1 MKTLHP
7 NWFFENRPDFEYKKY
22 VLLAYL
28 QSVQQDFTQIKLYP
42 ALADLLSHYRNLV
55 LFKQNKE
62 QLFRSFPQ
70 ELIGF
75 DATRFQFIF
84 NNTLHD
90 DALMQ
95 HLEEVIDFSL
105 PVLKKHIE
113 EGKEIYEFIEQE
125 IALIPVGV
133 LPVYRKEGYLFFN
146 QHNIDVYEYAVSL
159 FSHEDDQYRMIS
171 TSLVSSYKKSFV
183 NTYENI
189 KIDLMKSRK
198 KLPNPATFY
207 IETKLEYSVE
217 ATLMPITKRLLM
229 KYVA

>member
-70 ELIGF
+70 GLIGF

-84 NNTLHD
+84 NSTLHD

-105 PVLKKHIE
+105 PVMKKHIE

-146 QHNIDVYEYAVSL
+146 QHNIDVYE
-159 FSHEDDQYRMIS
+159 
-171 TSLVSSYKKSFV
+171 
-183 NTYENI
+183 
-189 KIDLMKSRK
+189 
-198 KLPNPATFY
+198 
-207 IETKLEYSVE
+207 
-217 ATLMPITKRLLM
+217 
-229 KYVA
+229 